1 MTCKSAG
8 FYKRSSR
15 SLGKGKSYNKSIR
28 TDGSFC
34 QSFTTSTNK
43 KNGNGG
49 ITHTYGIKNGKQFLR
64 RTINNDSI

>member
-1 MTCKSAG
+1 MEVFAN
-8 FYKRSSR
+8 
-15 SLGKGKSYNKSIR
+15 LLLLVQI
-28 TDGSFC
+28 
-34 QSFTTSTNK
+34 K